1 NETDEERYQIFKP
14 YWDFVQPNG
23 KKSAAAAVSFLI
35 ASLEYLKESGREFQ
49 FNDVTLK
56 HYFSEDELTETQVSL
71 LKALYR
77 QNYIFAGD
85 ETLQKLIEKDY
96 KSIRYKQA
104 KDDMKK
110 IGISINNQKWIDG
123 VNTKVHKVGNPELF
137 NMGLELISKD

>member
-1 NETDEERYQIFKP
+1 MLHRWTEILDQ
-14 YWDFVQPNG
+14 
-23 KKSAAAAVSFLI
+23 
-35 ASLEYLKESGREFQ
+35 FQ

-71 LKALYR
+71 LKALSR
-77 QNYIFAGD
+77 QNFIFAGD
-85 ETLQKLIEKDY
+85 ETLQKLIEQDY
-96 KSIRYKQA
+96 KSLRYKQA

-137 NMGLELISKD
+137 NMALELISKD